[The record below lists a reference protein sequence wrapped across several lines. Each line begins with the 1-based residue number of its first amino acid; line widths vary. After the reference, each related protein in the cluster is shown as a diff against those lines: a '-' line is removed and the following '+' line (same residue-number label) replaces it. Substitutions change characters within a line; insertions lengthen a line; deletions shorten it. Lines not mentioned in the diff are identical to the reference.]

1 MNRQEKECLIQSLRD
16 DFVKSHAMFIVNVHG
31 LTVGQV
37 QQLRKNLHDQHGK
50 MRVAKNTLA
59 RKVAQEFLGINDL
72 APHLKQQVALVFA
85 MQESP
90 AVAKVVCAAS
100 TENEKI
106 KVVAGCFEAKTISA
120 EMIKFLASL
129 PPKHVLLAQ
138 VCGGIKAPLTRHVS
152 VLNQVLVRLVWVLKQ
167 ASEKAQ

>member
-31 LTVGQV
+31 LTVSQV
-37 QQLRKNLHDQHGK
+37 QQLRKNLFDQHGK
-50 MRVAKNTLA
+50 LRVAKNTLA
-59 RKVAQEFLGINDL
+59 RKVAKEFLGIDDL
-72 APHLKQQVALVFA
+72 APHLKHQIGLVFA

-100 TENEKI
+100 AENAQI
-106 KVVAGCFEAKTISA
+106 KVIAGCFEAKTINA

-129 PPKHVLLAQ
+129 PPRQVLLAQ
-138 VCGGIKAPLTRHVS
+138 VCGALKAPLAQPVNIMH
-152 VLNQVLVRLVWVLKQ
+152 QVLVRLVCVLKQ
-167 ASEKAQ
+167 ASEKA

>member
-31 LTVGQV
+31 LTVSQV
-37 QQLRKNLHDQHGK
+37 QQLRKNLYDQHGK

-59 RKVAQEFLGINDL
+59 RKVAKEFLGINDL
-72 APHLKQQVALVFA
+72 APHLKNQVALVFA
-85 MQESP
+85 MEESP
-90 AVAKVVCAAS
+90 VIAKIVCAAS
-100 TENEKI
+100 QENEKVQVI
-106 KVVAGCFEAKTISA
+106 AGCFESKTISA
-120 EMIKFLASL
+120 EMVKFLASL
-129 PPKHVLLAQ
+129 PPRQILLAQ
-138 VCGGIKAPLTRHVS
+138 VCGSIKAPLTRHVS